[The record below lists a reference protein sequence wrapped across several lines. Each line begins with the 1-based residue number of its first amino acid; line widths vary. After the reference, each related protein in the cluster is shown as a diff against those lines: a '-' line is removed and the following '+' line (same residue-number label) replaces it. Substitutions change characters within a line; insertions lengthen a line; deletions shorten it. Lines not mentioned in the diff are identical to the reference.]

1 MAHLKRYTICFLVL
15 ALVFVGTF
23 TAEAANSMASYI
35 ASPPFISAG
44 GVEPNL
50 LLLIDNSASMYDLAY
65 VGNQGYCY
73 DDTYDAASTYVGYFE
88 PGTWYAYNLG
98 TERFEPKTVAEASAI
113 WNLAKYKHSDV
124 SIDINATPSVTA
136 FAAKGNFLNWAAA
149 SKLDVEK
156 EVLTGGKYD
165 AANSRLVMESRGCVD
180 RRFVKKVQMT
190 DMMFN
195 IFYLTLAVRPPEASE
210 KANASDNTTRI
221 EIFEV
226 TDTGFDNTAC
236 QSAIQE
242 FAQPSPNQ
250 GQIKQDIEDCMI
262 YNSKNKAIAN
272 TMSAFNHSVQDCWYQ
287 TKHGVWPPGAGTVQS
302 MKNDLEKIYEDM
314 YQVNPAAFNPNTIQ
328 PEDRGY
334 VGYGDFA
341 TGAGYVGRCWDLGA
355 DDWQGN
361 NLNIP
366 GWTSDACVDQALKDF
381 CGVMEVTE
389 VVDPTDQADVTGELW
404 NLPAMLIDT
413 GVVAQLGDPLAVF
426 KAHID
431 KPGVPTGLLQE
442 FASDLRM
449 GAMVFNE
456 DGSKTEC
463 TQPDPNVLYN
473 CPDPANRDGGR
484 IITAIDTG
492 VPHTNNLIAAVN
504 DIKATS
510 WTPVA
515 EAMYNAVGYY
525 TQNSALRLDTNDFS
539 IGTDPVTE
547 WCQANNILIVTDG
560 ASTADLNNV
569 VSTFVNTAGQNDGG
583 SDDLPDCGSLSGST
597 SMDDLTYFAKQG
609 TDIYPIGQGQLN
621 GMDKQNITTYIVVAG
636 ALRSTGA
643 DECSPDV
650 LLTSA
655 AQNGGTSLYQATDPS
670 AMETRLREAFTAIL
684 GSASGTVVSI
694 LSTSGEGEGAVYQ
707 AHFKP
712 NYSTNTEEVY
722 WTGYMQ
728 SLWVDAHGN
737 LREDWT
743 AAGDTTPNRV
753 LDLGVD
759 PIVTFFYDN
768 GTGETQ
774 FKRRLV
780 SPTDFYGTT
789 ATPTITPLSD
799 LKPLWEAGSILA
811 SRSAADRTIY
821 TFVDLDGDGLVD
833 GNLSVNS
840 DEFISFNNNII
851 IPDDNKDKLTA
862 YLDLADDF
870 SFAYLGPT
878 GPDRANN
885 LITYIRGSDSGFT
898 GTTDLRNRTL
908 NSQVF
913 KLGDIVHSTPTPIGR
928 PVDNFDLIYG
938 DNTYAEFYL
947 RHKNRATVVYVGAND
962 GMLHAFLAGTFHP
975 GASVT
980 GDSASFTV
988 DAGKYGSLGPGDE
1001 IWAYIPQNLLPHL
1014 KWLADP
1020 GYIETSHVYYVDL
1033 KPRIFDARIY
1043 DYEGADWNNN
1053 PLKPLW
1059 DSMSQGQKDDRPHG
1073 WSTILVGGMRLG
1085 GGSIPVAG
1093 DFNNDGDAS
1102 DPDRTFASAFF
1113 ALDITDPLKPILL
1126 WERNYPGLGFTTS
1139 FPAVLKVEERSIDT
1153 TTNPDTINTLE
1164 RHWYLLFG
1172 SGPSL
1177 NHYDGTSDQ
1186 RGSLFLVDMASGRT
1200 DVTINPGRVFTQLT
1214 DSSGNDN
1221 GTSLPDDGFMGSPVS
1236 VDLSVDYS
1244 VNVSYI
1250 GESHPPDVSGFAGG
1264 LYRLQVPA
1272 TPDSADGEPVLLYD
1286 VDPAH
1291 WVFSRMFNAP
1301 YAVTAA
1307 PGAAVGTA
1315 DSGYSLWVYFGTGRY
1330 LSVLDEA
1337 DASQNRIYAVKDP
1350 YYNSKL
1356 DPGELSAQLA
1366 LEPFTEPLLYDAT
1379 PVKVYTDGTIAGGP
1393 AGVATFNELKG
1404 RQEYNSTY
1412 ELGWFK
1418 ILEAGERIITKPSV
1432 LGGILLAPSFMPND
1446 DICGFGGNSYLHAL
1460 YFETGTAY
1468 VKSVVG
1474 VEADDRVKDKI
1485 KLGVGISSS
1494 LGIHVG
1500 RKSGAKG
1507 FVQQSTGTINQI
1519 DLTPAF
1525 SVKSGF
1531 INWREVR

>member
-1 MAHLKRYTICFLVL
+1 MAHLKRYIICFLVL

-50 LLLIDNSASMYDLAY
+50 LLLIDNSASMHDLAY

-73 DDTYDAASTYVGYFE
+73 DDTYDSASTYVGYFE
-88 PGTWYAYNLG
+88 PGSWYAYNL
-98 TERFEPKTVAEASAI
+98 VAEKFELKKAAEAATICGSATYTNTDACI
-113 WNLAKYKHSDV
+113 TS
-124 SIDINATPSVTA
+124 NATSVTT
-136 FAAKGNFLNWAAA
+136 FAAKGNFLNWVAA

-156 EVLTGGKYD
+156 EILTGGKYD
-165 AANSRLVMESRGCVD
+165 STNSQLIMESRGCLD
-180 RRFVKKVQMT
+180 KRFVKKVALT
-190 DMMFN
+190 DSGSN
-195 IFYLTLAVRPPEASE
+195 TYYLTLAARPPENKE
-210 KANASDNTTRI
+210 KAHATDDTTRI

-226 TDTGFDNTAC
+226 TDTGFNNSAC
-236 QSAIQE
+236 QSAIE
-242 FAQPSPNQ
+242 ELSDPSPNQ
-250 GQIKQDIEDCMI
+250 GQIKQDIEDCMS
-262 YNSKNKAIAN
+262 YTNKNKAVADAMN
-272 TMSAFNHSVQDCWYQ
+272 AFNHSLYNCWYESKQ
-287 TKHGVWPPGAGTVQS
+287 GIWPPGAGPIES
-302 MKNDLEKIYEDM
+302 INNDCETIYQDGID
-314 YQVNPAAFNPNTIQ
+314 PSTIT
-328 PEDRGY
+328 PEHRAY
-334 VGYGDFA
+334 VCNGSYDGDP
-341 TGAGYVGRCWDLGA
+341 TPDDGYVGRCWNDTTST
-355 DDWQGN
+355 WE
-361 NLNIP
+361 
-366 GWTSDACVDQALKDF
+366 SDACIEAALYDY
-381 CGVMEVTE
+381 CQYLEIPE
-389 VVDPTDQADVTGELW
+389 VVDPSDQADVTGEFW
-404 NLPAMLIDT
+404 NIPAVLIDS
-413 GVVAQLGDPLAVF
+413 GVIAQMGEPLVILKAYVAQSTA
-426 KAHID
+426 
-431 KPGVPTGLLQE
+431 PTGLLQE
-442 FASDLRM
+442 YAADLRI
-449 GAMVFNE
+449 GAMVFND
-456 DGSKTEC
+456 DGSKSEC
-463 TQPDPNVLYN
+463 TQPDPHILYD
-473 CPDPANRDGGR
+473 CADAANRDGGR
-484 IITAIDTG
+484 IITYIDQGIT
-492 VPHTNNLIAAVN
+492 HTTNLVSALN
-504 DIKATS
+504 GIKATS

-515 EAMYNAVGYY
+515 EAMYNAIGYY
-525 TQNSALRLDTNDFS
+525 TQNSFLQLDVNDFF

-560 ASTADLNNV
+560 ASTADLNTA

-597 SMDDLTYFAKQG
+597 SLDDLTYFAKQG

-712 NYSTNTEEVY
+712 NHSTNTEEVY

-759 PIVTFFYDN
+759 PIVTFFYDS

-780 SPTDFYGTT
+780 SLTDFYGTT
-789 ATPTITPLSD
+789 ATPTIHPLSD

-980 GDSASFTV
+980 GDAASFTV

-1033 KPRIFDARIY
+1033 KPRIFDTRIY
-1043 DYEGADWNNN
+1043 DHEGADWNNN

-1059 DSMSQGQKDDRPHG
+1059 DSMSQDQRDDRPHG

-1102 DPDRTFASAFF
+1102 DLDRTFASAFF

-1139 FPAVLKVEERSIDT
+1139 FPAVLKVEKRSIDT

-1177 NHYDGTSDQ
+1177 NHYDGTSAQ
-1186 RGSLFLVDMASGRT
+1186 RGSLFLVDMATGRT
-1200 DVTINPGRVFTQLT
+1200 DVTTNPGRVFTQLT
-1214 DSSGNDN
+1214 DLNGKDN
-1221 GTSLPDDGFMGSPVS
+1221 GTLLPPAGFMGSPVS

-1250 GESHPPDVSGFAGG
+1250 GESHASGTALSGFEGG

-1272 TPDSADGEPVLLYD
+1272 TLDSADGEPVLLYD
-1286 VDPAH
+1286 VDPKL
-1291 WVFSRMFNAP
+1291 WVLSHMFRDKD
-1301 YAVTAA
+1301 YAITAA

-1330 LSVLDEA
+1330 LSVLDEK
-1337 DASQNRIYAVKDP
+1337 DASQNRIYGVKDP

-1418 ILEAGERIITKPSV
+1418 ILEAGERIITKPSI
-1432 LGGILLAPSFMPND
+1432 LGGILLAPSFIPND
-1446 DICGFGGNSYLHAL
+1446 DICGFGGNGFLHAL

-1468 VKSVVG
+1468 NKSVVG
-1474 VEADDRVKDKI
+1474 TKPEGVKDKVLDRI
-1485 KLGVGISSS
+1485 DLGVGISSS

-1500 RKSGAKG
+1500 REHGARG
-1507 FVQQSTGTINQI
+1507 FIQQSTGTINQI
-1519 DLTPAF
+1519 DLKPAF

-1531 INWREVR
+1531 VNWREVR